1 MDQKFK
7 DEFMKVG
14 ITEHLLPVIERMFS
28 HTAGRYCEDFVPQ
41 EWSSLDFPGLIY
53 YPLDIT
59 GYYVVNP
66 GNQSDAMLNNKEFGA
81 FVSMMTI
88 NNLCWK
94 FENTDYCEKLCDLYY
109 QTRESFCDNFKN
121 PSLFRLID

>member
-7 DEFMKVG
+7 DEFLKVG
-14 ITEHLLPVIERMFS
+14 ITEHLLPVIERLFS
-28 HTAGRYCEDFVPQ
+28 HTAGRFCENFVEQ
-41 EWSSLDFPGLIY
+41 EWASLDFPGLIY
-53 YPLDIT
+53 HPLNIT

-66 GNQSDAMLNNKEFGA
+66 CNQSDAILNNREFGA

-94 FENTDYCEKLCDLYY
+94 FENTDYCQKLCDLYY
-109 QTRESFCDNFKN
+109 QTALLNKSNFC
-121 PSLFRLID
+121 